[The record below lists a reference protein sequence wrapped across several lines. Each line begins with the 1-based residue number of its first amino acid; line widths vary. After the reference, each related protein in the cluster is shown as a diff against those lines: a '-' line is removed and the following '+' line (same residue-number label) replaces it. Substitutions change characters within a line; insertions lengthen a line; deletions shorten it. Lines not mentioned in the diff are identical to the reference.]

1 MFRRIISPSNVNITR
16 RLILNPLA
24 SSTRMSSTQAQ
35 TQFNQVLKTEIEA
48 IKAAGTYKSERIIL
62 SPQNSAIKV
71 AGKDGKAS
79 AQINFCANNYLGL
92 ADHPE
97 VIARSKH
104 FLDTHGSGLSSVRF
118 ICGTQVKRRCLKG
131 F

>member
-1 MFRRIISPSNVNITR
+1 
-16 RLILNPLA
+16 
-24 SSTRMSSTQAQ
+24 MSSTKAQ
-35 TQFNQVLKTEIEA
+35 TQFNQVLKTEIES
-48 IKAAGTYKSERIIL
+48 IKAAGTYKSERVIL

-79 AQINFCANNYLGL
+79 AQVNFCANNYLGL

-104 FLDTHGSGLSSVRF
+104 YLDTHGSGLSSVRF
-118 ICGTQVKRRCLKG
+118 ICGTQVRHCLKG
-131 F
+131 SFLVERL